1 MAQLTLDV
9 GTNAN
14 DGTGDTIRDAMVK
27 VNTNFTE
34 LYASPLIASGISV
47 TGNEI
52 KASRSNDDLVLTPS
66 GTGAVTI
73 SNLTIDSNINL
84 TDNKIKTTVSNS
96 DLELSASGTGNIVIN
111 PVDING
117 GAIDGTVI
125 GGTTPL
131 AGTFTTMTANTSA
144 IIDGVTITDNT
155 VSSNASNA
163 NLELSGSG
171 SGSVTISGLVF
182 PTSDG
187 STGQYLKTNGAGT
200 LSFATLSAGT
210 TLNYSDIAD
219 ATTTVSSSATT
230 VMSSFA
236 HATYRSAKY
245 FISITDA
252 TNTRYEIVEANVTH
266 NGTTAYISTFGR
278 TTNYTGDLA
287 TFSAAING
295 LNVEVRVTN
304 ITSDSIVFKFQ
315 IITIDV

>member
-304 ITSDSIVFKFQ
+304 ITSDSIVFKYQ
-315 IITIDV
+315 RIAIDV